1 MFSMCLA
8 IQIAVVKGIKC
19 YVCSDYADNC
29 ITTSYMVGCNYCSK
43 QVGSALLQSTEGED
57 ISRLLDSED
66 DLNAITIENPAV
78 DQFKSS
84 VVNKDCKI
92 TNIAIDQCVSQSSGG
107 SSLTYCTCISDYC
120 NNAVLIK
127 ASLIASLLFF
137 LALY

>member
-1 MFSMCLA
+1 MFAVIMQITASLLA
-8 IQIAVVKGIKC
+8 IWLAVIIAQ
-19 YVCSDYADNC
+19 SRLD
-29 ITTSYMVGCNYCSK
+29 
-43 QVGSALLQSTEGED
+43 QHFLQSTEGED

-107 SSLTYCTCISDYC
+107 SSLTYCTCTTDYC

-137 LALY
+137 LAFY